1 MHIPACLRE
10 LHLVSEEPEKKLSFG
25 SAQTEGDGD
34 EKRRS
39 LKTNKLVKEEED
51 DDDDEDEKPKSQS
64 ITLAVEEI
72 GGEITYLAVC
82 YLL

>member
-25 SAQTEGDGD
+25 SAQTEGDGN
-34 EKRRS
+34 EKQRP
-39 LKTNKLVKEEED
+39 LKTNKLVKQD
-51 DDDDEDEKPKSQS
+51 DDDDDEKPKSQS
-64 ITLAVEEI
+64 IALAVEEI
-72 GGEITYLAVC
+72 GSEITNLAVC